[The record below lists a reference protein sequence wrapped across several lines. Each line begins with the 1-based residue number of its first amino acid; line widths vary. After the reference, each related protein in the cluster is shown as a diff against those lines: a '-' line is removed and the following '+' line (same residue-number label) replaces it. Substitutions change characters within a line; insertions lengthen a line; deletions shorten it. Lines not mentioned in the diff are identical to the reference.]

1 MCQGATDFEQ
11 VATATG
17 ADRRRT
23 GGRRSQVQMLLNLA
37 QHLPKGDQVLLRQV
51 FDLGISPGQIAQAA
65 RCNRHSIYRRIRSL
79 LRRLNDPL
87 FGFAVAHFETFDR
100 TTRAVA
106 RAIVLHGL
114 TQRQAART
122 TGLTV
127 HLIRQ
132 HLQSLRTLA
141 ARQALIGLNRF

>member
-1 MCQGATDFEQ
+1 MCQAATDFEQ

-17 ADRRRT
+17 TDRGRT
-23 GGRRSQVQMLLNLA
+23 GGRRDRVQTLLNLA
-37 QHLPKGDQVLLRQV
+37 QHLPKGDEVLLRQV
-51 FDLGISPGQIAQAA
+51 FDLGISPNRIAQAA
-65 RCNRHSIYRRIRSL
+65 RCNRHSIYRRIRAL

-87 FGFAVAHFETFDR
+87 FRFAVAHYETFDR
-100 TTRAVA
+100 PTRAVA
-106 RAIVLHGL
+106 RAIILHGL

-122 TGLTV
+122 TRLSV

-141 ARQALIGLNRF
+141 ARQAMIGLNNF